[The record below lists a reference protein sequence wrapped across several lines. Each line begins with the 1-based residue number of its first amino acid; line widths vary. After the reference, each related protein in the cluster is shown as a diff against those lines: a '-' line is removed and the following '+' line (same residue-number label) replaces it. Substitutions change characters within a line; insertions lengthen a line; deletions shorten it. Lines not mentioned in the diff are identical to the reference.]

1 MPAPLYIAAE
11 LTNYTRR
18 ERYRLCREA
27 GLSRPEAMRWR
38 SMRCTR
44 LKRLLLGEY
53 PDLVPECREDLCA
66 QFLLLD
72 TEYISNEEEA
82 RLYTGK
88 GKEPQ
93 I

>member
-11 LTNYTRR
+11 LTNHTRR

-38 SMRCTR
+38 SMRCIR
-44 LKRLLLGEY
+44 IRRLLLGEF
-53 PDLVPECREDLCA
+53 PDINPVCRDDLCS
-66 QFLLLD
+66 QFLLLE
-72 TEYISNEEEA
+72 TEYITNEEEA
-82 RLYTGK
+82 RLFGP
-88 GKEPQ
+88 KEEAV